1 MAFGKLLQQS
11 ESHFS
16 FLLAWTRI
24 NRGKNKRR
32 KGYFY
37 CRYDSQRG
45 LQCYA
50 ADSMKGK
57 VFDMFGRIYER
68 RHSPMWRWNCCGKII
83 RQKCT
88 EGFRLPAGSGQYI
101 YTKTK
106 MTSCQRLFFAMAGSL
121 FLFMQV
127 LPQREAGPGCS
138 VPFLESLP
146 AQPLSLPCF

>member
-88 EGFRLPAGSGQYI
+88 EGFKLPAGSGQYI

-106 MTSCQRLFFAMAGSL
+106 MTSCQRLFLPWQEVFFFSCRSCRSRRPALDALFHSL
-121 FLFMQV
+121 N
-127 LPQREAGPGCS
+127 
-138 VPFLESLP
+138 PFQHSP
-146 AQPLSLPCF
+146 

>member
-68 RHSPMWRWNCCGKII
+68 RHSPCADGTAAEKLFGKSALKALDYPQEAASIFI
-83 RQKCT
+83 QRQK
-88 EGFRLPAGSGQYI
+88 
-101 YTKTK
+101 
-106 MTSCQRLFFAMAGSL
+106 
-121 FLFMQV
+121 
-127 LPQREAGPGCS
+127 
-138 VPFLESLP
+138 
-146 AQPLSLPCF
+146 